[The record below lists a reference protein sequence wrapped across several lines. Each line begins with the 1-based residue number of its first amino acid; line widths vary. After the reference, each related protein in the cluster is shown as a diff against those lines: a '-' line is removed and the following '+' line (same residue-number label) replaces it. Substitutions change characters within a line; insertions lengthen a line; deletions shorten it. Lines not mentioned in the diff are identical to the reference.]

1 MKTSNVSELGKI
13 FIQGQKA
20 DAGIAVPDDMKTSF
34 SDMMSQM
41 AAMTEGE
48 LFAGMAGAGGMSADA
63 PEQAVAPAGSER
75 DYARYGQ
82 RREVQT
88 ADATG
93 AKWKDDD
100 RMREAM
106 EQFSGE
112 VREVLKEELGVSEE
126 QIEDA
131 MATLGLTYADLLNPN
146 QLASLVAELMG
157 TSERGALL
165 VSGEFMAV
173 MKAVDTLGENL
184 LQELGMTREEFMAQL
199 KMAMDAPDGTPDV
212 TAIPEE
218 GLMTEDTAAKQPEAV
233 TEQQTAEGQPEAVTE
248 QQAAAGQP
256 EAVTEQQTAA
266 KQPEATA
273 EQQETVET
281 AVQTETAGTKQ
292 AEPKDVPAEEP
303 EDAEVQK
310 DGIRAGEN
318 LTTEKAQSDA
328 QDTGKEQPKFG
339 QNRETAGNA
348 QAAEHVGAGNGA
360 AQNTAAQTATTGNT
374 AGFAGQMDVQNIVRQ
389 IAEFSRVV
397 VSNTATTME
406 MQLNP
411 ENLGKI
417 LLSVTTKNGV
427 VSAQI
432 FTQNEAVRDALEQ
445 QLVTLKQEMNQAGV
459 KVDAVEVTVGSHEF
473 ERNLEQN
480 AQQEERQA
488 EQQEKTAGRTRHINL
503 NDLDELAGVMS
514 EEESLVAQ
522 MMAEQGNSVDF
533 TA

>member
-20 DAGIAVPDDMKTSF
+20 DAGIVSSEDAKISF
-34 SDMMSQM
+34 SDMMGQM

-48 LFAGMAGAGGMSADA
+48 LFAGMSGTGGKAGDMLPQTAAWSADT
-63 PEQAVAPAGSER
+63 ER
-75 DYARYGQ
+75 DYARYQQ
-82 RREVQT
+82 RREVQMADT
-88 ADATG
+88 AG
-93 AKWKDDD
+93 VKWKEDD
-100 RMREAM
+100 RAREAL
-106 EQFSGE
+106 EEFSGQ
-112 VREVLKEELGVSEE
+112 VKEVLKEELGVSEE

-131 MATLGLTYADLLNPN
+131 MATLGLAYADLMNPN
-146 QLASLVAELMG
+146 QLAALVAELMG
-157 TSERGALL
+157 ESDRGALL

-173 MKAVDTLGENL
+173 MQAVDTLGEEL
-184 LQELGMTREEFMAQL
+184 LQELGMTQEEFMAQL
-199 KMAMDAPDGTPDV
+199 YAAMDAAGKMPDATVPQGEPV
-212 TAIPEE
+212 AENTAVDA
-218 GLMTEDTAAKQPEAV
+218 GMTAEQPETLTEQAEAVPGQTVSEEQAETVTV
-233 TEQQTAEGQPEAVTE
+233 TEQQKMDVVPEE
-248 QQAAAGQP
+248 ISEAAAETGAAGEKQDVSKELP
-256 EAVTEQQTAA
+256 AENEADVSEEKPSEELLQA
-266 KQPEATA
+266 KEM
-273 EQQETVET
+273 
-281 AVQTETAGTKQ
+281 QTEAK
-292 AEPKDVPAEEP
+292 E
-303 EDAEVQK
+303 
-310 DGIRAGEN
+310 
-318 LTTEKAQSDA
+318 S
-328 QDTGKEQPKFG
+328 GKEQPKFG
-339 QNRETAGNA
+339 QNREHAGNA
-348 QAAEHVGAGNGA
+348 QAAEHAGAGVS
-360 AQNTAAQTATTGNT
+360 AQNTAAGTQAAGNT
-374 AGFAGQMDVQNIVRQ
+374 AGFAGQMDVQNIIRQ

-397 VSNTATTME
+397 VNHTATTME

-417 LLSVTTKNGV
+417 LLSVTTKGGV

-432 FTQNEAVRDALEQ
+432 FTQNEAVREALEQ

-488 EQQEKTAGRTRHINL
+488 EQQEKTAGRMRHINL